1 MQSTLARIQQHTLA
15 SLEANI
21 DRIALLPSVVSKL
34 ASLDLDSED
43 STVRIERL
51 ARSDPSF
58 ALRLMRLANDEVV
71 GRREIDN
78 IPDALLKIGT
88 KHLAEMVFALSVVE
102 VFVPHTRAQRNLWI
116 HSIQTSLGAGRL
128 AALRSDLHVGVE
140 QAMLAGLLHD
150 IGRFLIFENHP
161 HEMAKIDEAGV
172 DDLRDL
178 LNLEIEMCGFD
189 HAMLGHIVCDKMR
202 LPRTICEMVRT
213 HHFYRK
219 SKDDIPAGVKG
230 LVRLVQEADCVSF
243 TLLQQQS
250 GTRLTAT
257 SRFDIEHGLELIELP
272 DRIISAER
280 WVEELQNI
288 HQGTRLAAEVI
299 DIAYPYV

>member
-1 MQSTLARIQQHTLA
+1 MSLSQIQQHTLA

-34 ASLDLDSED
+34 ASLDLDSAD
-43 STVRIERL
+43 STVRIEKL

-71 GRREIDN
+71 GHREINN

-88 KHLAEMVFALSVVE
+88 RHLAEMIFGLSVIE
-102 VFVPHTRAQRNLWI
+102 VFVPHTRTQRNLWI

-128 AALRSDLHVGVE
+128 AALRPELGVGVE

-161 HEMAKIDEAGV
+161 QEMAKIDEAEVG
-172 DDLRDL
+172 DLRDL
-178 LNLEIEMCGFD
+178 LRLEVEMCGFD
-189 HAMLGHIVCDKMR
+189 HAMLGHMVCDKLR
-202 LPRTICEMVRT
+202 LPRTVCDMVRT
-213 HHFYRK
+213 HHFYFENKARV
-219 SKDDIPAGVKG
+219 PAGVKE

-243 TLLQQQS
+243 SLLRHQT
-250 GTRLTAT
+250 GGRFTAT
-257 SRFDIEHGLELIELP
+257 SRQDVEHALDLIELP
-272 DRIISAER
+272 DRVISNDR
-280 WVEELQNI
+280 WVEEIQNI
-288 HQGTRLAAEVI
+288 HQAARPATDFI
-299 DIAYPYV
+299 DIAYPLF